1 MFFPCTVVLIV
12 HCHSPSI
19 RCRAQK
25 ERAHLT
31 SNGPGS
37 RKYFPESMRVNC
49 AKRVW
54 ENSPETASLTR
65 ECQVQSLVMRVPTL
79 AKLGMSVSGF
89 IASKPVAYVPF
100 SWNLLD
106 TLLPGESETESSGR
120 NCGDSE
126 TDPLLRLCS

>member
-1 MFFPCTVVLIV
+1 MFFPCTVVLFV
-12 HCHSPSI
+12 HCHSPPT
-19 RCRAQK
+19 RWRAK
-25 ERAHLT
+25 GTCSPT

-37 RKYFPESMRVNC
+37 REYFPESMRVNC
-49 AKRVW
+49 GKRAW
-54 ENSPETASLTR
+54 ENWADTAPPNR